1 MSSRRRTTEE
11 DDLEEIRKGFEK
23 FDVNGTG
30 MINPSELLEAMD
42 AMNIKEKNPFIYELI
57 EALSSEKDIKKKGG
71 VELEELV
78 QYVYNKLND
87 TETNMGLR
95 QIHEVINDRDT
106 DSIPMSTFYNLAR
119 DYGDQLTEDEI
130 RILLEKTQMGGTNLT
145 FDEFYTI
152 MKGAGKENTSMNI
165 SRSSNRNKNNND
177 VYIKK
182 GNNPENNSNKIRS
195 KKFIYKKEVEAE
207 PEQKKEEPEL
217 NIDIENEMEKRFESP
232 KQNYVKEYHE
242 EQQIEEQIIPINEK
256 INNNEEEPQQSPN
269 KGEEEKLYNPINEEI
284 NQKEFVSI
292 SREENP
298 QDFEHNL
305 NINAYSKD
313 NNEILSSPRILNPN
327 DVNDSQNM
335 NELLESNPKYENSEI
350 DIDKERNSEA
360 QSETSSQYKYSYRK
374 RKIGAATIHDKSDSN
389 INMTDGDTKYM
400 KEKETKIT
408 NLPDGGK
415 KIEITEKT
423 EVVKERPYIRGYRN
437 RFGRNKNEENENKEE
452 EKKEERKSY
461 YRIRKPFNN
470 QKEGGQVAMTK
481 VNVEENNEVN
491 IPKRY
496 HRRYRE
502 SKTTS
507 NNQ

>member
-30 MINPSELLEAMD
+30 IINPSELLEAMD

-195 KKFIYKKEVEAE
+195 KKVIYKKEVEA
-207 PEQKKEEPEL
+207 
-217 NIDIENEMEKRFESP
+217 
-232 KQNYVKEYHE
+232 
-242 EQQIEEQIIPINEK
+242 
-256 INNNEEEPQQSPN
+256 
-269 KGEEEKLYNPINEEI
+269 
-284 NQKEFVSI
+284 
-292 SREENP
+292 
-298 QDFEHNL
+298 
-305 NINAYSKD
+305 
-313 NNEILSSPRILNPN
+313 
-327 DVNDSQNM
+327 
-335 NELLESNPKYENSEI
+335 
-350 DIDKERNSEA
+350 
-360 QSETSSQYKYSYRK
+360 
-374 RKIGAATIHDKSDSN
+374 
-389 INMTDGDTKYM
+389 
-400 KEKETKIT
+400 
-408 NLPDGGK
+408 
-415 KIEITEKT
+415 
-423 EVVKERPYIRGYRN
+423 
-437 RFGRNKNEENENKEE
+437 
-452 EKKEERKSY
+452 
-461 YRIRKPFNN
+461 
-470 QKEGGQVAMTK
+470 
-481 VNVEENNEVN
+481 
-491 IPKRY
+491 
-496 HRRYRE
+496 
-502 SKTTS
+502 
-507 NNQ
+507 

>member
-1 MSSRRRTTEE
+1 M
-11 DDLEEIRKGFEK
+11 
-23 FDVNGTG
+23 
-30 MINPSELLEAMD
+30 
-42 AMNIKEKNPFIYELI
+42 
-57 EALSSEKDIKKKGG
+57 
-71 VELEELV
+71 
-78 QYVYNKLND
+78 
-87 TETNMGLR
+87 
-95 QIHEVINDRDT
+95 
-106 DSIPMSTFYNLAR
+106 
-119 DYGDQLTEDEI
+119 
-130 RILLEKTQMGGTNLT
+130 
-145 FDEFYTI
+145 
-152 MKGAGKENTSMNI
+152 
-165 SRSSNRNKNNND
+165 
-177 VYIKK
+177 
-182 GNNPENNSNKIRS
+182 
-195 KKFIYKKEVEAE
+195 
-207 PEQKKEEPEL
+207 
-217 NIDIENEMEKRFESP
+217 
-232 KQNYVKEYHE
+232 
-242 EQQIEEQIIPINEK
+242 
-256 INNNEEEPQQSPN
+256 
-269 KGEEEKLYNPINEEI
+269 
-284 NQKEFVSI
+284 
-292 SREENP
+292 
-298 QDFEHNL
+298 

-374 RKIGAATIHDKSDSN
+374 RKIGAAPIHDKSDSN

-437 RFGRNKNEENENKEE
+437 GFGRNKNEENENKEE